1 MRKLLIAMALAG
13 SVAMPATSAPTKHA
27 PVARAHPAA
36 PARANW
42 LATIVRT
49 PDGGVRMGNPHAA
62 ITLIEYGSRTC
73 PHCALFDAEG
83 LPVIK
88 SKYIATGQMSYEFR
102 DFPVHGV
109 LDMGP
114 ILLGQCVSTAQFF
127 PMLNQMMAAQ
137 KQLMQKSDIPAADQE
152 KLRTMQPA
160 PLITWLAN
168 YYGYTGFATKHG
180 LPLARARACLGD
192 AKAIQAIAKSADAAN
207 TRYAIP
213 GTPTFIVNGKVA
225 KDVFTWSA
233 LQPVLTAAG
242 AK

>member
-1 MRKLLIAMALAG
+1 MRKLLIAIALAG
-13 SVAMPATSAPTKHA
+13 AVAMPAGSAPTRHA
-27 PVARAHPAA
+27 PATKAHAVT
-36 PARANW
+36 PARPNW

-49 PDGGVRMGNPHAA
+49 PDGGVRMGNPNAA

-83 LPVIK
+83 LPAIK
-88 SKYIATGQMSYEFR
+88 SKYIATGQLSYEFR

-114 ILLGQCVSTAQFF
+114 ILLGQCVPTAQFF

-137 KQLMQKSDIPAADQE
+137 KRLMAKPDIPAADQE
-152 KLRTMQPA
+152 KLRTMTPA
-160 PLITWLAN
+160 PLITWLAR
-168 YYGYTGFATKHG
+168 YYGYTDFAVKHG
-180 LPLARARACLGD
+180 VAPARASACLGD
-192 AKAIQAIAKSADAAN
+192 AKAIQAIAKSADTAN
-207 TRYAIP
+207 ARYAIP
-213 GTPTFIVNGKVA
+213 GTPAFIVNGKIA
-225 KDVFTWSA
+225 KDVFTWAA

>member
-1 MRKLLIAMALAG
+1 MRKLLMAMALAG
-13 SVAMPATSAPTKHA
+13 AIAMPAGSAPTKHA
-27 PVARAHPAA
+27 PAATAHRAT
-36 PARANW
+36 PARPNW

-49 PDGGVRMGNPHAA
+49 PDGGVRMGNPNAA

-88 SKYIATGQMSYEFR
+88 TKYIATGQMSYEFR

-137 KQLMQKSDIPAADQE
+137 KQLMQKDEIPAAEQE

-160 PLITWLAN
+160 ALITWLAN

-180 LPLARARACLGD
+180 VPPAKAHACLGD
-192 AKAIQAIAKSADAAN
+192 VKAIQEVAKRADAAN
-207 TRYAIP
+207 ARYAVP
-213 GTPTFIVNGKVA
+213 GTPTFIVNGKIA
-225 KDVFTWSA
+225 KDVFDWKA
-233 LQPVLTAAG
+233 LEPVLTAAG

>member
-13 SVAMPATSAPTKHA
+13 VIAMPAGSAPTR
-27 PVARAHPAA
+27 RAPAA
-36 PARANW
+36 TAHRAPPARPNW

-49 PDGGVRMGNPHAA
+49 PDGGFRMGNPNAA

-137 KQLMQKSDIPAADQE
+137 KQLMQKADIPAADQE

-168 YYGYTGFATKHG
+168 YYGYTGFVTKHG
-180 LPLARARACLGD
+180 IPLAKAHACLGD
-192 AKAIQAIAKSADAAN
+192 VKAIQAIAKSADAAN
-207 TRYAIP
+207 ARYAIP
-213 GTPTFIVNGKVA
+213 GTPTFIVNGKIA
-225 KDVFTWSA
+225 KDVFDWKA
-233 LQPVLTAAG
+233 LQPILTAAG

>member
-1 MRKLLIAMALAG
+1 MRKLLMAMALAG
-13 SVAMPATSAPTKHA
+13 AIAMPAGSAPTKHA
-27 PVARAHPAA
+27 PAATAHRAT
-36 PARANW
+36 PARPNW

-49 PDGGVRMGNPHAA
+49 PDGGVRMGNPNAA

-88 SKYIATGQMSYEFR
+88 TKYIATGQMSYEFR

-137 KQLMQKSDIPAADQE
+137 KQLMQKDEIPAAEQE

-160 PLITWLAN
+160 ALITWLAN

-180 LPLARARACLGD
+180 VPPAKAHACLGD
-192 AKAIQAIAKSADAAN
+192 VKAIQEVAKRADAAN
-207 TRYAIP
+207 ARYAVP
-213 GTPTFIVNGKVA
+213 GTPTFIVNGKIA
-225 KDVFTWSA
+225 KDVFDWKA
-233 LQPVLTAAG
+233 LQPILTAAG